1 MIRSARKISLLIL
14 AAALAQ
20 GCGSAGGG
28 ADSSGSPAPT
38 RGTTVA
44 PPVLP
49 PADDPIDPQEPDI
62 EAAATSFY
70 FSYDESGSTAS
81 RDLTFKALADG
92 YLPDTS
98 WGRPYEYL
106 NAEEFNHFD
115 LTMAEPINVSMGLYP
130 AKADEIPVGI
140 DFDGSL
146 YALGINVTGPVM
158 NQSDRDNV
166 VLTLLVD
173 ISGSMGMPYS
183 TSMLGNEEIRS
194 LLDVAKH
201 GLLQLESQLK
211 EGDVV
216 NLVSFETVATTRLS
230 NWAYSEGDNGLREAI
245 SALNDNGSTALN
257 AGIQKAYEEATA
269 SFDPEKS
276 NRVIILTDAKANVG
290 EVNPTLISQN
300 VTIND
305 AEGIHFSGV
314 GIGAGFD
321 DQFLNTLTDLGKG
334 NYSAM
339 ITPNDA
345 ERIFDKGFMRFLKP
359 AIRDVKFQLTYPQTL
374 NQLYS
379 AAEDISDN
387 SEDVASVNF
396 SYNSSQFFLELF
408 NTTTFVD
415 PEETI
420 ALTLFYKDAAGEEL
434 EVTVSKP
441 IADLLQVGE
450 DEIKSA
456 AAVTTLA
463 QLVGRQISCGR
474 VMQSSLYE
482 QDIRT
487 YAFEKYKQ
495 GIDDYCLRFN
505 R

>member
-1 MIRSARKISLLIL
+1 MISTARNISLLMMAI
-14 AAALAQ
+14 AIAQ
-20 GCGSAGGG
+20 GCGSAGGSG
-28 ADSSGSPAPT
+28 GSGSPAPT
-38 RGTTVA
+38 SNNTT
-44 PPVLP
+44 VLP
-49 PADDPIDPQEPDI
+49 PSESAIDPQEPDI
-62 EAAATSFY
+62 DTSATSFY

-92 YLPDTS
+92 NLPSAD

-115 LTMAEPINVSMGLYP
+115 LTVADPINVSMGLY
-130 AKADEIPVGI
+130 AANTDEIPVGI

-146 YALGINVTGPVM
+146 YALGINVTGPVL
-158 NQSDRDNV
+158 NHSERDNV

-173 ISGSMGMPYS
+173 ISGSMGAPYTASMP
-183 TSMLGNEEIRS
+183 GNEEIRS

-201 GLLQLESQLK
+201 GLLLLETQLK

-216 NLVSFETVATTRLS
+216 NLVSFESFAVTHLKS
-230 NWAYSEGDNGLREAI
+230 WAYSADDTELREAI

-257 AGIQKAYEEATA
+257 AGIQQAYAEAIA

-305 AEGIHFSGV
+305 AEGIHFSGI
-314 GIGAGFD
+314 GIGANFD
-321 DQFLNTLTDLGKG
+321 DRFLNTLTDLGKG

-339 ITPNDA
+339 ITPNDT
-345 ERIFDKGFMRFLKP
+345 ERIFDRGFMRFLQP
-359 AIRDVKFQLTYPQTL
+359 AIRNVKFELTYPQSL

-379 AAEDISDN
+379 AAEDISQDAEEV
-387 SEDVASVNF
+387 SSVNF

-408 NTTTFVD
+408 NATNFVD

-420 ALTLFYKDAAGEEL
+420 DLTLFYKNHQGEDL

-441 IADLLQVGE
+441 ITELLQVGE
-450 DEIKSA
+450 SEIKSA

-463 QLVGRQISCGR
+463 QLVARQISCSQAT
-474 VMQSSLYE
+474 QSSLYE

-487 YAFEKYKQ
+487 YTFEKYKQ
-495 GIDDYCLRFN
+495 GIEDYCEQFN